1 MLFKLL
7 TLPISAP
14 VSGFKFVLEQL
25 QNVAEAELYDVDRIR
40 EQLLLLQL
48 RLDEGELTEE
58 EYVEREAEIIARLR
72 EARARQR
79 AQVPGADEPV
89 TYVIEGHGRE
99 D

>member
-1 MLFKLL
+1 
-7 TLPISAP
+7 
-14 VSGFKFVLEQL
+14 
-25 QNVAEAELYDVDRIR
+25 
-40 EQLLLLQL
+40 LLLLQL

-58 EYVEREAEIIARLR
+58 EYVEQEAVVIARLR

-79 AQVPGADEPV
+79 AQASGSDEPV